1 MSVPKG
7 GGGYPAAERMR
18 PRNEADAQREVM
30 RRPKG
35 NARRPLAGVPSVKPA
50 GSEGDKDK

>member
-18 PRNEADAQREVM
+18 PRSEADA
-30 RRPKG
+30 
-35 NARRPLAGVPSVKPA
+35 SVK
-50 GSEGDKDK
+50 